1 MILVYVLANPLISV
15 IIPLY
20 NEPELVQRAILS
32 VQEQSLK
39 DVEIIVVDDCST
51 NVTAPSMVEAM
62 RKQDPRI
69 SLYLLKENSGPFFAR
84 IVGIHK
90 STGSYLM
97 FLDADDY
104 YNDQNILQTAYN
116 TAIAQ
121 KADLVHFRE
130 QVRDVTGFNPFVWA
144 NPVVNSSQNA
154 LYGVKQWAL
163 NGQGTALHGKLIQR
177 DVILKGMSKIQ
188 EFMGDF
194 FKFKLYYSEDILMML
209 GIYLYAEKYEPI
221 EDIGYTYNIYESS
234 LSITSQVEFE
244 KVVKRAESTIYALQI
259 VKQMLADTGKD
270 LQRHIRFQIAKLS
283 KNTISKAKVI
293 NEDQKAEICK
303 MFLESGLLNAKYIK
317 ETINEECM
325 FLFDEYRSVMN
336 QPSYD

>member
-1 MILVYVLANPLISV
+1 MILVYTLANPLISV

-51 NVTAPSMVEAM
+51 NVTAPSVVEAM
-62 RKQDPRI
+62 RKEDPRI

-90 STGSYLM
+90 STGSFLM

-104 YNDQNILQTAYN
+104 YNDQNILLTAYD
-116 TAIAQ
+116 TAIAK

-144 NPVVNSSQNA
+144 NPAVNSSQNA

-177 DVILKGMSKIQ
+177 DVVLKGMSKTYVGTSRMKWRILYIHQ
-188 EFMGDF
+188 YMNQQNMFLQLRQ
-194 FKFKLYYSEDILMML
+194 FKISIMIINQTFNNDILL
-209 GIYLYAEKYEPI
+209 IC
-221 EDIGYTYNIYESS
+221 
-234 LSITSQVEFE
+234 V
-244 KVVKRAESTIYALQI
+244 QI
-259 VKQMLADTGKD
+259 Q
-270 LQRHIRFQIAKLS
+270 
-283 KNTISKAKVI
+283 
-293 NEDQKAEICK
+293 
-303 MFLESGLLNAKYIK
+303 Y
-317 ETINEECM
+317 
-325 FLFDEYRSVMN
+325 YW
-336 QPSYD
+336 